1 VNNFVQRTLTGTV
14 FVAVLVA
21 AIIFNQ
27 IIFSGLF
34 FIITILGLSEFY
46 KLWKGGGKNLQEY
59 FGITL
64 GALTYLGLASVSN
77 NLINVDFL
85 LLLLPLI
92 MGAFIVELYRNK
104 PSPFENVALTLSG
117 VLYIA
122 VPFGLLNFLYVSSD
136 HYFYILLLSYF
147 VLLWINDTFAYLFGM
162 TFGKHRLFERIS
174 PKKSWEGSVGGGL
187 TAILTAW
194 IFSRYETS
202 IPFIHW
208 AVIAL
213 IIVVAGTLG
222 DLVESMMK
230 RSLQIKDSGNILPGH
245 GGILDR
251 FDAVLISAPIVFVY
265 VELFVK

>member
-1 VNNFVQRTLTGTV
+1 MNNFVQRSLTGTV
-14 FVAVLVA
+14 FVAVLVT
-21 AIIFNQ
+21 AIITNQ
-27 IIFSGLF
+27 LIFSGLF
-34 FIITILGLSEFY
+34 FVITMLGLFEFY
-46 KLWKGGGKNLQEY
+46 KLWRNGGKQPQVNL
-59 FGITL
+59 GMAL
-64 GALTYLGLASVSN
+64 GALTYLGLAALSN
-77 NLINVDFL
+77 QLLDMRFL
-85 LLLLPLI
+85 LLLLPLVMI
-92 MGAFIVELYRNK
+92 VFMGELYRNK
-104 PSPFENVALTLSG
+104 LSPFENIALTLLG

-122 VPFGLLNFLYVSSD
+122 VPFGLLNFLYLSSSNI
-136 HYFYILLLSYF
+136 FYILLLSYF

-174 PKKSWEGSVGGGL
+174 PKKSWEGSIGGGL
-187 TAILTAW
+187 TTILAAW
-194 IFSRYETS
+194 IFSRFEVS

-208 AVIAL
+208 AVIAA
-213 IIVVAGTLG
+213 IIVVTGTLG